1 MRRMHASAH
10 EHPRRRVKTLFSQ
23 QSWPAGFSSV
33 LQPAAIARNPG
44 SIHPIGRTQLGDGI

>member
-10 EHPRRRVKTLFSQ
+10 EHPRRRVKTVFSQ